1 MRAIIQRVSCAGVV
15 VDGRTVSEIG
25 RGLLVL
31 VGVGHADTDRKAAW
45 MADKIIGLR
54 IFDDAAGK
62 MNLSVQEVG
71 GSLLVVSQFTLL
83 ADCRKGRRPSFTDA
97 APPEVADRL
106 YQVVVAR
113 MREAGVQVE
122 TGVFQAHMEVQLVND
137 GPVTVILDTQAT

>member
-1 MRAIIQRVSCAGVV
+1 VRAIIQRVSCAGVV